1 MSGHSHW
8 ATIKRKKGTNDQK
21 RGQVFSKLAK
31 AMSLAAK
38 GNADPETNFK
48 LRLLMDKA
56 RQANMPKENISRAI
70 QKGSGQAGDDELEE
84 VVYEG
89 YGPEGVA
96 IIVEVVTDN
105 RNRTTAEIKNI
116 FEKSGGSL
124 ASPGAVAFLFRQ
136 RGWLL
141 LAKAGNSEEQ
151 MLKLIDLGVQDVDE
165 TPEGIEVLT
174 TPAFLV
180 QTKKDLEAAGFQL
193 KQIELIYQPVTPI
206 KLDDPQKI
214 VNLFEALQDHDDVQ
228 KVFTSLG

>member
-1 MSGHSHW
+1 
-8 ATIKRKKGTNDQK
+8 
-21 RGQVFSKLAK
+21 
-31 AMSLAAK
+31 
-38 GNADPETNFK
+38 
-48 LRLLMDKA
+48 
-56 RQANMPKENISRAI
+56 
-70 QKGSGQAGDDELEE
+70 
-84 VVYEG
+84 
-89 YGPEGVA
+89 
-96 IIVEVVTDN
+96 
-105 RNRTTAEIKNI
+105 
-116 FEKSGGSL
+116 
-124 ASPGAVAFLFRQ
+124 
-136 RGWLL
+136 
-141 LAKAGNSEEQ
+141 